1 MANLTMWDPFGNT
14 PLRQAMDRL
23 FEDAWVR
30 PWNLAGLGNAG
41 QGNQGFAL
49 DFHETGDDYVL
60 TASLPGVRPEDV
72 EITTHGNVLTI
83 NAESKMEEGDAK
95 DKNYH
100 TRERFYGRYS
110 RQMALPSDVNTDGVE
125 ARMENGVLHLRLP
138 KAETAKPRRIE
149 IQGGSTPAV
158 SGGTQPHVLEH
169 GEGHTEGEAA

>member
-30 PWNLAGLGNAG
+30 PWSFAMQG
-41 QGNQGFAL
+41 QGSHGFAL
-49 DFHETGDDYVL
+49 DLHETNDDYVL
-60 TASLPGVRPEDV
+60 TASLPGVKPEDV

-83 NAESKMEEGDAK
+83 TAESKMENDSTEK
-95 DKNYH
+95 SYH
-100 TRERFYGRYS
+100 VRERSHGRYS
-110 RQMALPSDVNTDGVE
+110 RQLTLPSDVNTEGVE

-138 KAETAKPRRIE
+138 KAEAAKPRRIQ
-149 IQGGSTPAV
+149 IQGGATPAV
-158 SGGTQPHVLEH
+158 SVDTQPHVLEH